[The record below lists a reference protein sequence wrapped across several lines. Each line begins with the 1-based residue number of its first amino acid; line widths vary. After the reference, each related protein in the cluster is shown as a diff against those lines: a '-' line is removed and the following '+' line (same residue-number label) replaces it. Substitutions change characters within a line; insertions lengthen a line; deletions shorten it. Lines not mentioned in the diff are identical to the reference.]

1 MDFQKKNGMGD
12 KDNLVEYYKN
22 NIYRKL
28 NNTDEKS
35 NEETINNYRLTK
47 TELEKQLKNFHRLK
61 IKNCKNRVGETFNDL
76 IKLKSKN
83 IFENFKK
90 LCDFKFDDDLLF
102 DN

>member
-1 MDFQKKNGMGD
+1 MGD

-22 NIYRKL
+22 NRYRKL

-47 TELEKQLKNFHRLK
+47 AELEKQLKNFHRLK
-61 IKNCKNRVGETFNDL
+61 IKNCKNIVGETLNDL
-76 IKLKSKN
+76 IKLRSKN

-90 LCDFKFDDDLLF
+90 LCDFKFDDD
-102 DN
+102 

>member
-1 MDFQKKNGMGD
+1 MGD

-22 NIYRKL
+22 NRYRKL

-35 NEETINNYRLTK
+35 NEETINNYRFPK
-47 TELEKQLKNFHRLK
+47 AELEKQLKNFHRLK
-61 IKNCKNRVGETFNDL
+61 IKNCKNIVGETLNDL

-90 LCDFKFDDDLLF
+90 LCDFKFDDD
-102 DN
+102 

>member
-1 MDFQKKNGMGD
+1 MDIQKKSGMGD
-12 KDNLVEYYKN
+12 NDNLVEYYKN
-22 NIYRKL
+22 NKYRKL

-35 NEETINNYRLTK
+35 DEETINNYGLSK
-47 TELEKQLKNFHRLK
+47 AELEKQL
-61 IKNCKNRVGETFNDL
+61 NDL
-76 IKLKSKN
+76 IKLISKN

>member
-1 MDFQKKNGMGD
+1 MDDN
-12 KDNLVEYYKN
+12 DNLVEYYKN
-22 NIYRKL
+22 NRYRKL

-47 TELEKQLKNFHRLK
+47 AELEKQLKNFLRLK
-61 IKNCKNRVGETFNDL
+61 IKNCKNRVGETLNDL

-90 LCDFKFDDDLLF
+90 LCDFKFDDD
-102 DN
+102 